1 MAGNREDAESV
12 AGWVRAFCLRLVRVP
27 GSYPK
32 RAVTPYR
39 LVALA
44 KRQVDESI
52 PIMLHNGRRNDRH
65 ALPP

>member
-12 AGWVRAFCLRLVRVP
+12 AGWVRAPCLGLVRVL

-39 LVALA
+39 LVALT
-44 KRQVDESI
+44 KRQVEE
-52 PIMLHNGRRNDRH
+52 
-65 ALPP
+65 